1 MKPAWQ
7 AAPRALARGAAR
19 PRAGPT
25 ATTSQRPPRCGAAGR
40 PATMYSLIL
49 TLVLLRQMSFLSKS
63 VYWVCEAKLQ
73 AGKTFDDLF
82 DLCTANKKDISIILA
97 AFAGILTRT
106 KFMLL
111 IEELQTESYAQ
122 ARHIAKEQIEKNK
135 LIEGYTL
142 ANKVRG
148 SEKEIKKL
156 ETVGQKIFAYCPGLD
171 AVLKLGCKSEDAN
184 AEATREIVLEASAV
198 ATKQLREGQQQQ
210 TNKIKKTVVEAAT
223 DIRDGVGKVL
233 VTQSKVLVAEGR
245 DNKKEIKETVNQRAD
260 EQMAFNAEILAA
272 VNNNNALAE
281 ENRALRSENRALREQ
296 RAFEQSGQLALDDQA
311 YGEPVQAELVEPS
324 SGDGDTVGALVWTPR
339 TSSTGIRVGLRAPS
353 LLERD
358 RSPESPESSESPAS
372 QEEAEAV
379 PVAALDETF
388 AVAPP
393 LEAVEAASDDKAV
406 AEAPSPVSVERG
418 TPTGLKAAAAALDD
432 DGTVAAAAPATPAR
446 VVSDWDKERLE
457 AARSAWKQRRKKTA
471 LGEKYPSP
479 PVRDCPKEGKK
490 KDPNWCPD
498 KLELSDVN
506 PTP

>member
-1 MKPAWQ
+1 
-7 AAPRALARGAAR
+7 
-19 PRAGPT
+19 
-25 ATTSQRPPRCGAAGR
+25 
-40 PATMYSLIL
+40 MYHLIL
-49 TLVLLRQMSFLSKS
+49 TLVLLRPMSFLSNN
-63 VYWVCEAKLQ
+63 VYWVCEVRRQ
-73 AGKTFDDLF
+73 AGKTFDDLY
-82 DLCTANKKDISIILA
+82 DVCTANKKDITIILA

-111 IEELQTESYAQ
+111 VEDLQTESYAQ

-135 LIEGYTL
+135 LIKGYTV
-142 ANKVRG
+142 AKKARG
-148 SEKEIKKL
+148 SEREIKKL

-171 AVLKLGCKSEDAN
+171 AVLELGRTSEDAN
-184 AEATREIVLEASAV
+184 AEATREIVLAASAV

-210 TNKIKKTVVEAAT
+210 TNKIEKKVVEAAT
-223 DIRDGVGKVL
+223 DIRDGVGQVL
-233 VTQSKVLVAEGR
+233 VAQSEVLVAEGR
-245 DNKKEIKETVNQRAD
+245 DNKNEVKETVNQRAD

-358 RSPESPESSESPAS
+358 RSPESPAS

-393 LEAVEAASDDKAV
+393 LEAVEAALDDETVTQAPPRE
-406 AEAPSPVSVERG
+406 AE
-418 TPTGLKAAAAALDD
+418 ALDD
-432 DGTVAAAAPATPAR
+432 KLVADAPPQGTARAVGGATRSTRENLLQDVIACAQGRINCPREWGVKRDLEKPRDPKNRDKIEMNPPHWLPWVALQKGIDFGVR
-446 VVSDWDKERLE
+446 GEGL
-457 AARSAWKQRRKKTA
+457 RRD
-471 LGEKYPSP
+471 L
-479 PVRDCPKEGKK
+479 
-490 KDPNWCPD
+490 
-498 KLELSDVN
+498 
-506 PTP
+506 

>member
-1 MKPAWQ
+1 
-7 AAPRALARGAAR
+7 
-19 PRAGPT
+19 
-25 ATTSQRPPRCGAAGR
+25 
-40 PATMYSLIL
+40 MYSLIL

-311 YGEPVQAELVEPS
+311 YGEPVRAELVEPS

-358 RSPESPESSESPAS
+358 RSPESPEPSESPAS

-393 LEAVEAASDDKAV
+393 LEAVEAALDDETVEAAPLQGAV
-406 AEAPSPVSVERG
+406 
-418 TPTGLKAAAAALDD
+418 AAAALDD
-432 DGTVAAAAPATPAR
+432 QTVAAPAAVATPAR
-446 VVSDWDKERLE
+446 AVGFDEELLRTSK
-457 AARSAWKQRRKKTA
+457 SAWAWSRKKDPLTA
-471 LGEKYPSP
+471 NYKDQPKYESP
-479 PVRDCPKEGKK
+479 PVRDSEMEGKK
-490 KDPNWCPD
+490 KDPNWTPFKIPKPSPD
-498 KLELSDVN
+498 DSKAPEKGQKVL
-506 PTP
+506 

>member
-210 TNKIKKTVVEAAT
+210 TNKIEKK
-223 DIRDGVGKVL
+223 
-233 VTQSKVLVAEGR
+233 VAEAT
-245 DNKKEIKETVNQRAD
+245 KEAKEY
-260 EQMAFNAEILAA
+260 NAKLAA
-272 VNNNNALAE
+272 EQLMIQREEAKLRDERLMAHQDQNTAMIVDVVKNNNALAE

-311 YGEPVQAELVEPS
+311 YGELVQAELVEPS
-324 SGDGDTVGALVWTPR
+324 SGDGDTVGALWTPR
-339 TSSTGIRVGLRAPS
+339 TNSAGVRVRARPLS
-353 LLERD
+353 LLGRG
-358 RSPESPESSESPAS
+358 RSPESPEED
-372 QEEAEAV
+372 
-379 PVAALDETF
+379 VAADDDDDDDDAIVVE
-388 AVAPP
+388 APP
-393 LEAVEAASDDKAV
+393 KEDV
-406 AEAPSPVSVERG
+406 
-418 TPTGLKAAAAALDD
+418 AAAALDD
-432 DGTVAAAAPATPAR
+432 ETVEAAPLQGAVAAAALGTGTVAAAAAVTTPAR

-457 AARSAWKQRRKKTA
+457 AARSAWKQRRMKTA

-490 KDPNWCPD
+490 KDPNFCPG

>member
-1 MKPAWQ
+1 
-7 AAPRALARGAAR
+7 
-19 PRAGPT
+19 
-25 ATTSQRPPRCGAAGR
+25 
-40 PATMYSLIL
+40 MYSLIL

-63 VYWVCEAKLQ
+63 VYWVCEARLQ

-311 YGEPVQAELVEPS
+311 YGEPVRAELVEPS
-324 SGDGDTVGALVWTPR
+324 SGDGDTVGALWTPR
-339 TSSTGIRVGLRAPS
+339 TNSAGIRVGRAPS

-358 RSPESPESSESPAS
+358 RSPESPESLESPAS

-388 AVAPP
+388 AVAPL

-406 AEAPSPVSVERG
+406 AEAPSPVLVERG
-418 TPTGLKAAAAALDD
+418 TPTGPKTAAALDD
-432 DGTVAAAAPATPAR
+432 DGTVAAAAPVATPAR
-446 VVSDWDKERLE
+446 AVGFEEELLRTSQ
-457 AARSAWKQRRKKTA
+457 SAWKYSRKKLA
-471 LGEKYPSP
+471 LAENFQDQQKYPSP

-490 KDPNWCPD
+490 KDPNFCPG

>member
-1 MKPAWQ
+1 
-7 AAPRALARGAAR
+7 
-19 PRAGPT
+19 
-25 ATTSQRPPRCGAAGR
+25 
-40 PATMYSLIL
+40 LI
-49 TLVLLRQMSFLSKS
+49 K
-63 VYWVCEAKLQ
+63 
-73 AGKTFDDLF
+73 
-82 DLCTANKKDISIILA
+82 
-97 AFAGILTRT
+97 
-106 KFMLL
+106 
-111 IEELQTESYAQ
+111 
-122 ARHIAKEQIEKNK
+122 
-135 LIEGYTL
+135 GYTV
-142 ANKVRG
+142 AKKARG
-148 SEKEIKKL
+148 SEREIKKL

-171 AVLKLGCKSEDAN
+171 AVLELGRTSEDAN
-184 AEATREIVLEASAV
+184 AEATREIVLAASAV

-210 TNKIKKTVVEAAT
+210 TNKIEKKVVEAAT
-223 DIRDGVGKVL
+223 DIRDGVGQVL
-233 VTQSKVLVAEGR
+233 VAQSEVLVAEGR
-245 DNKKEIKETVNQRAD
+245 DNKNEVKETVNQRAD

-358 RSPESPESSESPAS
+358 RSPESPAS

-393 LEAVEAASDDKAV
+393 LEAVEAALDDETVEAAPLQGAV
-406 AEAPSPVSVERG
+406 
-418 TPTGLKAAAAALDD
+418 AAAALDD
-432 DGTVAAAAPATPAR
+432 QTVAAAAPATPAR
-446 VVSDWDKERLE
+446 AVSFEEELLRTSQ
-457 AARSAWKQRRKKTA
+457 SAWKYSRKKLA
-471 LGEKYPSP
+471 LAENFQDQQKYPSP

-490 KDPNWCPD
+490 KDPNFCPG